1 MLASVDIRRDAK
13 VLDELDVFHRLAEGN
28 LV

>member
-1 MLASVDIRRDAK
+1 MLASVDIRRDAI
-13 VLDELDVFHRLAEGN
+13 VLDELDVFHRLAEGS

>member
-1 MLASVDIRRDAK
+1 MLASVDIRRDGK
-13 VLDELDVFHRLAEGN
+13 VLDELDVFHRLAYGS